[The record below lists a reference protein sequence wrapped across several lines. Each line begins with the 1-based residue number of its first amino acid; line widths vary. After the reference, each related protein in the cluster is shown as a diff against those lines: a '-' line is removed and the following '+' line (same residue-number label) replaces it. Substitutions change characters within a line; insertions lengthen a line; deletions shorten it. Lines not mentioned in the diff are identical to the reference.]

1 MMKKWLKVVL
11 GVGGILLFCF
21 IIDMISIFTRNKPV
35 FAVRGSES
43 NIYEGLFY
51 DTYICSE
58 YSVPQI
64 KMKKEKFSCAEAVQ
78 LVEQYTYMIETVETV
93 GCNQD
98 KVLYISRE
106 NQNIYTYCLDSIK
119 VREGDCLV
127 DLKDYYQENNSIFED
142 LVNHLEVVDTYKDG
156 GSKLY
161 RDNDGTGLTNDGLS
175 VIWCNTLEG
184 NQDIYIGPKSMEYEN
199 GFCKYDERM
208 REFN

>member
-1 MMKKWLKVVL
+1 MKKWLKVVL

-78 LVEQYTYMIETVETV
+78 LVE
-93 GCNQD
+93 
-98 KVLYISRE
+98 
-106 NQNIYTYCLDSIK
+106 
-119 VREGDCLV
+119 
-127 DLKDYYQENNSIFED
+127 
-142 LVNHLEVVDTYKDG
+142 
-156 GSKLY
+156 
-161 RDNDGTGLTNDGLS
+161 
-175 VIWCNTLEG
+175 WC
-184 NQDIYIGPKSMEYEN
+184 
-199 GFCKYDERM
+199 
-208 REFN
+208 